1 MDDVGKLI
9 IILFIVILLF
19 LFSGYIFM
27 SLWNSCVIK
36 IAKKD
41 TIQKI
46 SYGTSLG
53 LVLMIGLFSG
63 STIIYNQVC
72 N

>member
-1 MDDVGKLI
+1 MNDQGKLI
-9 IILFIVILLF
+9 TILFIVISLF

-41 TIQKI
+41 SIQKI

>member
-53 LVLMIGLFSG
+53 LVLIIGLFSG